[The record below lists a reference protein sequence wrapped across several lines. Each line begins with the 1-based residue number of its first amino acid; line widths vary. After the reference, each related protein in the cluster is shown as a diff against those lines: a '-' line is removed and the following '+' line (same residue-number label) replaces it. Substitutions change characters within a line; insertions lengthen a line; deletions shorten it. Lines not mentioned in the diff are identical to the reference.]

1 MTTHP
6 QKIWHNGVGI
16 ADIESQEEYEQ
27 LMSNN
32 LPKECGNL
40 TKWVENGSNSAHQHQ
55 KDEHYEQPQRIME
68 QGKQPQGMGR

>member
-1 MTTHP
+1 MTTHTP
-6 QKIWHNGVGI
+6 KIWHNGVGI
-16 ADIESQEEYEQ
+16 ADIESQKEYEQ

-32 LPKECGNL
+32 LPKESRNL

-68 QGKQPQGMGR
+68 QSK

>member
-1 MTTHP
+1 MTTHT

-40 TKWVENGSNSAHQHQ
+40 TKWVENGSNSTHQHQ

-68 QGKQPQGMGR
+68 QGKQPQRLGR